1 MPPTPPHRPAHGPAR
16 GPAAPTA
23 PHQRTGA
30 LGEDLACRHL
40 AETGLEVVARNW
52 RVADGDL
59 RGELD
64 VVALDHD
71 DRLVVVV
78 EVKTRRGSGFGGAL
92 AAITPRKQAAV
103 RRLALAF
110 LVEADLPYRQVRF
123 DAVAI
128 RLDRDPPTVE
138 HVREAF

>member
-1 MPPTPPHRPAHGPAR
+1 MPPTPPHRPAHGPSR
-16 GPAAPTA
+16 APTA

-30 LGEDLACRHL
+30 LGEDLACRYL
-40 AETGLEVVARNW
+40 DVVGLEVVARNW
-52 RVADGDL
+52 RIADGDL

-71 DRLVVVV
+71 ARQVVVV
-78 EVKTRRGSGFGGAL
+78 EVKTRRGNGFGGAL
-92 AAITPRKQAAV
+92 AAITPRKQAAI

-110 LVEADLPYRQVRF
+110 LVDADLPYRQVRF

-128 RLDRDPPTVE
+128 RLDLDPPAVE
-138 HVREAF
+138 HLPGAF